1 MNQTLDVIMRRRST
15 RVYSD
20 DPITD
25 EEKSIV
31 LEATLRAPTAGNMML
46 YSILE
51 IENQDL
57 KDKLAVTCDDQPFI
71 TKAPWVLLYLADFQR
86 QYDYFDYC
94 EVPRLCR
101 ERNIP
106 FRTPEAADLMLACC
120 DALIAAQ
127 TTVLAAESLGIG
139 SCYIGDIMENYETHR
154 DLLQLP
160 KYVFPIALLCLGRPA
175 RELSEKSRSSRF
187 GQEFIVY
194 KNAYRRL
201 GNDDFKRMYAPLEA
215 PPGETRRYFKDA
227 ENIGQSLYLRKT
239 SADFS
244 LEMIRS
250 VKTMLE
256 NWKENE

>member
-1 MNQTLDVIMRRRST
+1 MNQTLDVIMKRRST
-15 RVYSD
+15 RVYSED
-20 DPITD
+20 TITD
-25 EEKSIV
+25 DEKSTI
-31 LEATLRAPTAGNMML
+31 LEATLRAPTGGNMML
-46 YSILE
+46 YSIVELDS
-51 IENQDL
+51 QDL
-57 KDKLAVTCDDQPFI
+57 KDRLSETCDHQPFI
-71 TKAPWVLLYLADFQR
+71 AKAPWVLLYLADFQR

-106 FRTPEAADLMLACC
+106 YRTPEAADLMLACC

-139 SCYIGDIMENYETHR
+139 SCYIGDIMENYEAHR
-154 DLLQLP
+154 DLLRLP
-160 KYVFPIALLCLGRPA
+160 KYAFPIALLCLGRPA

-187 GQEFIVY
+187 EREFIVY

-201 GNDDFKRMYAPLEA
+201 SSEDFKHMYAPLE
-215 PPGETRRYFKDA
+215 PPAGEPRRYFKDS

-239 SADFS
+239 SAEFS

-250 VKTMLE
+250 VKVMLE
-256 NWKENE
+256 NWK

>member
-1 MNQTLDVIMRRRST
+1 MNQTLDVIMKRRST
-15 RVYSD
+15 RSYSE

-25 EEKSIV
+25 EERNTI

-46 YSILE
+46 YSIME
-51 IENQDL
+51 IDAQDL
-57 KDKLAVTCDDQPFI
+57 KDKLAETCDDQPFI
-71 TKAPWVLLYLADFQR
+71 SKAPWVLLYLADFQR
-86 QYDYFDYC
+86 QYDYFEYC

-106 FRTPEAADLMLACC
+106 YRTPEAADLMLACS

-139 SCYIGDIMENYETHR
+139 SCYIGDIMENYEIHR

-175 RELSEKSRSSRF
+175 RELSEKNRSSRF
-187 GQEFIVY
+187 ERDFIVY
-194 KNAYRRL
+194 KNTYRRL
-201 GNDDFKRMYAPLEA
+201 SSEDFKRMYAPLEP
-215 PPGETRRYFKDA
+215 PPGETRRYFKDT

-239 SADFS
+239 AADFS
-244 LEMIRS
+244 LESARS
-250 VKTMLE
+250 VKVMLE
-256 NWKENE
+256 NWK

>member
-1 MNQTLDVIMRRRST
+1 MNQTLDVIMQRRST
-15 RVYSD
+15 RVYSA
-20 DPITD
+20 DPIS
-25 EEKSIV
+25 EAEKNTI

-51 IENQDL
+51 IESQEL
-57 KDKLAVTCDDQPFI
+57 KDRLSETCDHQPFI
-71 TKAPWVLLYLADFQR
+71 AKAPWVLLYLADFQR

-106 FRTPEAADLMLACC
+106 YRTPETADLMLACC

-154 DLLQLP
+154 DLLNLP
-160 KYVFPIALLCLGRPA
+160 KYVFPIALLCLGRA
-175 RELSEKSRSSRF
+175 DRELSEKSRSSRF
-187 GQEFIVY
+187 GREFIVY
-194 KNAYRRL
+194 KDAYRRL
-201 GNDDFKRMYAPLEA
+201 SDEDFKHMYAPLE
-215 PPGETRRYFKDA
+215 PRPGETRRYFQNA

-239 SADFS
+239 CADFS
-244 LEMIRS
+244 LEMVRS
-250 VKTMLE
+250 VNVMLE
-256 NWKENE
+256 NWK

>member
-1 MNQTLDVIMRRRST
+1 MNQTLNVIMKRRST

-20 DPITD
+20 DTITD
-25 EEKSIV
+25 EEKSTI
-31 LEATLRAPTAGNMML
+31 LEVTLRAPTGGNMML
-46 YSILE
+46 YSIVE
-51 IENQDL
+51 IGSQDL
-57 KDKLAVTCDDQPFI
+57 KDKLSETCDHQPFI
-71 TKAPWVLLYLADFQR
+71 AKAPWVLLYLADFQR

-101 ERNIP
+101 ERNISY
-106 FRTPEAADLMLACC
+106 RTPEAADLMLACC

-139 SCYIGDIMENYETHR
+139 SCYIGDIMENYEAHR

-187 GQEFIVY
+187 GREFIVY

-201 GNDDFKRMYAPLEA
+201 SSEDFKRMYAPVEP
-215 PPGETRRYFKDA
+215 PPGETRRYFKDV
-227 ENIGQSLYLRKT
+227 ENIGQSLYVRKT

-244 LEMIRS
+244 LEMVRS
-250 VKTMLE
+250 VKVMLE
-256 NWKENE
+256 NWK